1 MRDIISLSI
10 SLDTIVCHDEGDG
23 WGSAEPYLWTVF
35 FKIDGSTVSLNDS
48 LNLMGTA
55 TIETT
60 PGSHDNLGDTD
71 VDEGDTV
78 SIPNAIGF
86 WETNLIPIPVPQW
99 VKDTGTE
106 DLPAVAGVICV
117 LMEEDNVSDSG
128 ANAGHDALNAA
139 VQSALDSLI
148 NSLGF
153 SHQEVTD
160 GDIDALTSSVQSKV
174 EDAVKNN
181 QNIFENIWS
190 WLNPDDTIGTVVF
203 RFDQDALLSNGT
215 TVLNKRWKNEG
226 DWELNGAI
234 SASVVC
240 TASSLKAL
248 AEIFN
253 SLFSDQTNSQMR
265 EFRIKDLSKY
275 RQMHRWWQIAER
287 NTPQLMTLLRK
298 RPELLKEA
306 LMLHESFGEVL
317 SKNEPVSHTFWKSSE
332 HLLNELLSENK
343 KNRRVRKD
351 ITRALQIIQLLKGKT
366 RSEVFEILNTIPP
379 ARHPGI
385 ASTNGKVRMY
395 QKGAS
400 SIDRTEIKE
409 LLS

>member
-1 MRDIISLSI
+1 MRDIISVSVA
-10 SLDTIVCHDEGDG
+10 LDTIICHDEGDG

-48 LNLMGTA
+48 LNLSGTA
-55 TIETT
+55 TVETT
-60 PGSHDNLGDTD
+60 PGSHGNLGDTD
-71 VDEGDTV
+71 VDGGDTV

-99 VKDTGTE
+99 VKDTGTD

-128 ANAGHDALNAA
+128 ANAGHNALNAA

-160 GDIDALTSSVQSKV
+160 EDISALTSSVQSKV

-203 RFDQDALLSNGT
+203 RFDQDTLLNNGT
-215 TVLNKRWKNEG
+215 TTLNKRWKNEG

-234 SASVVC
+234 HASVAC
-240 TASSLKAL
+240 TASSLKSL

-253 SLFSDQTNSQMR
+253 SIFSNQTNDQMR

-275 RQMHRWWQIAER
+275 KHMHRWWQLAER
-287 NTPQLMTLLRK
+287 NTPQLMALLKK
-298 RPELLKEA
+298 RPELLKET
-306 LMLHESFGEVL
+306 LMLHENFGGIL
-317 SKNEPVSHTFWKSSE
+317 SKNERVPHSFWKSAE
-332 HLLNELLSENK
+332 HLLIELLSENK

-351 ITRALQIIQLLKGKT
+351 VTRTLQMIDLLKDKT
-366 RSEVFEILNTIPP
+366 KSEVFEILNNISP

-385 ASTNGKVRMY
+385 ASTNGKIRMY
-395 QKGAS
+395 QKGVNS
-400 SIDRTEIKE
+400 MYKN
-409 LLS
+409 